1 MATFVSMV
9 TWHRCMAG
17 EADIREHIDREEIR
31 LYGLGMHAITF
42 VSDLPGECAAVVVS
56 NCADHAAA
64 AGIAEVLL
72 GEALIR
78 VDSWR
83 FDEPAGRPAWLAV
96 PDTPARRRRTPRTRR
111 EREHALAA

>member
-9 TWHRCMAG
+9 TWHRCMGG

-42 VSDLPGECAAVVVS
+42 VSDQPGECAAVVVS

-78 VDSWR
+78 VDSLR
-83 FDEPAGRPAWLAV
+83 FDEPAGRPAWLALTA
-96 PDTPARRRRTPRTRR
+96 PPKPHRRPSRARR
-111 EREHALAA
+111 ERDHALAA

>member
-31 LYGLGMHAITF
+31 LYGLGMHAVTF

-56 NCADHAAA
+56 NCEDHAAA
-64 AGIAEVLL
+64 AEIAEVLL

-78 VDSWR
+78 VDSLR

-96 PDTPARRRRTPRTRR
+96 PDAPARQRRAPRRRR
-111 EREHALAA
+111 EHAMAA